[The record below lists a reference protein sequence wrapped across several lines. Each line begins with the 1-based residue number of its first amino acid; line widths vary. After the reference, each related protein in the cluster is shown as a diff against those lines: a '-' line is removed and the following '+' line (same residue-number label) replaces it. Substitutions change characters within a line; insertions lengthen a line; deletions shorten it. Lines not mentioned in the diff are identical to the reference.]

1 MIMSSQSEDDLK
13 PLDLP
18 ERQEYTHRAHR
29 FPGKFHP
36 PLIAKI
42 IEEHPDRDVIADP
55 MAGSGTVAVE
65 SAVANRDALCVDI
78 DPLSELMTRAKSQ
91 PVPTDDLLDIGNAIL
106 DQSEEPPE
114 EGELDE
120 DIAKA
125 EVEANLEGTQYCEPY
140 NMFHWFE
147 PYVAVGF
154 SRLLSTANDIL
165 EDESDEMTD
174 AIHLCFAASVRR
186 ISRADPQP
194 VSGLEVTKVR
204 RQELEEGIDFDVTGT
219 FEQVL
224 NRLVRGYDELN
235 DLNGL
240 GDVETVHG
248 NAKNFAEICEEYE
261 KQPEL
266 VITSPP
272 YCTAIE
278 YPRRHRLEY
287 EWLGLFNDDDVEDQ
301 RSERIETSRDFFG
314 STSTRQETL
323 RNLPEIEHE
332 DIAEL
337 MVQIEED
344 GKERKANILRKYFL
358 DAYDWIEQVHEAL
371 PEGGIFCMTVGPST
385 SYGNT
390 IDTPRFLREIAEE
403 VGFGVVSE
411 RPYKLTNKKMQYPT
425 DGETTEMESL
435 IKLRV

>member
-1 MIMSSQSEDDLK
+1 MSSQSGDELK

-18 ERQEYTHRAHR
+18 NRQEYTHRAHR

-42 IEEHPDRDVIADP
+42 IEDHPEYSVIADP
-55 MAGSGTVAVE
+55 MCGSGTVAVE
-65 SAVANRDALCVDI
+65 SAVAGREALCVDI

-91 PVPTDDLLDIGNAIL
+91 PVPTDELLDVGEEIL
-106 DQSEEPPE
+106 SSSGPVPE
-114 EGELDE
+114 EGELSE
-120 DIAKA
+120 EEARE
-125 EVEANLEGTQYCEPY
+125 EVKSNLSGTRYCVPY
-140 NMFHWFE
+140 NLLHWFE

-154 SRLLSTANDIL
+154 SRLLSTANAVL

-224 NRLVRGYDELN
+224 NRLGSGYDELH
-235 DLNGL
+235 DIDEL
-240 GDVETVHG
+240 GDVTTVHG
-248 NAKNFAEICEEYE
+248 NAKNFEELCEKHN

-278 YPRRHRLEY
+278 YHRRHRLEY
-287 EWLGLFNDDDVEDQ
+287 EWLGLFNHEHVEDQ
-301 RSERIETSRDFFG
+301 RDERIETSRDFFG
-314 STSTRQETL
+314 STSAKQDTL
-323 RNLPEIEHE
+323 RNLPEIKHE
-332 DIAEL
+332 EISAL
-337 MVQIEED
+337 MDQIEED
-344 GKERKANILRKYFL
+344 GKERKANLLRKYFL
-358 DAYDWIEQVHEAL
+358 DAYDWIEQVKKAL
-371 PEGGIFCMTVGPST
+371 PEGGLFCMTVGPST
-385 SYGNT
+385 SYGHS
-390 IDTPRFLREIAEE
+390 IDTPRFLTDIAKE
-403 VGFGVVSE
+403 VGFEVVSE
-411 RPYKLTNKKMQYPT
+411 QPYKLTNNKMQYPT

-435 IKLRV
+435 IKLRA

>member
-1 MIMSSQSEDDLK
+1 MSSQSGDELE

-18 ERQEYTHRAHR
+18 ERKEYTHRAHR

-42 IEEHPDRDVIADP
+42 IEDHPERDVIADP
-55 MAGSGTVAVE
+55 MSGSGTVGVE
-65 SAVANRDALCVDI
+65 SAVDNRDALCVDI
-78 DPLSELMTRAKSQ
+78 DPLSELMTRAKSR
-91 PVPTDDLLDIGNAIL
+91 PVSTDDLIDIGNEIL
-106 DQSEEPPE
+106 AQAGEVPN
-114 EGELDE
+114 EGELTE
-120 DIAKA
+120 EEAKK
-125 EVEANLEGTQYCEPY
+125 EIEQNLDGTRYCEPY

-154 SRLLSTANDIL
+154 SRLLTTANDL
-165 EDESDEMTD
+165 LDGESEEMRD
-174 AIHLCFAASVRR
+174 AVHLVFAASVRR

-219 FEQVL
+219 FNNVL
-224 NRLVRGYDELN
+224 NRLVRGYDQLNEL
-235 DLNGL
+235 DDL
-240 GDVETVHG
+240 GDVKTVHG
-248 NAKNFAEICEEYE
+248 NAKNFAELCEEYD

-278 YPRRHRLEY
+278 YHRRHRLEY

-314 STSTRQETL
+314 STSIRQGTL
-323 RNLPEIEHE
+323 RDLPEIEHE

-337 MVQIEED
+337 MDQIEED

-358 DAYDWIEQVHEAL
+358 DAYDWIEQVREAL

-390 IDTPRFLREIAEE
+390 IDTPRFLKEIAEE
-403 VGFGVVSE
+403 VGFEVVSE
-411 RPYKLTNKKMQYPT
+411 RPYKLTNNKMQYPT

-435 IKLRV
+435 IKLRS

>member
-1 MIMSSQSEDDLK
+1 MSSQSRDKLE

-18 ERQEYTHRAHR
+18 KRQEYTHRAHR

-42 IEEHPDRDVIADP
+42 IEDHPDREVIADP
-55 MAGSGTVAVE
+55 MSGSGTVAVE

-91 PVPTDDLLDIGNAIL
+91 PVPSDKLRDVGEEIL
-106 DQSEEPPE
+106 DEAGELPE
-114 EGELDE
+114 EGDYEEEDARDE
-120 DIAKA
+120 I
-125 EVEANLEGTQYCEPY
+125 EANLNSTRYCEPY

-154 SRLLSTANDIL
+154 SRLLATASEIL
-165 EDESDEMTD
+165 ENENDRMTD

-204 RQELEEGIDFDVTGT
+204 RQELEEGIDFDVSGT

-224 NRLVRGYDELN
+224 NRLARGYDELN
-235 DLNGL
+235 ELDSL
-240 GDVETVHG
+240 GNIETIHG
-248 NAKNFAEICEEYE
+248 NAKNFAEICEQYE

-278 YPRRHRLEY
+278 YHRRHRLEY
-287 EWLGLFNDDDVEDQ
+287 EWLGLFNNDDVENH
-301 RSERIETSRDFFG
+301 RSKRIETSRDFFG
-314 STSTRQETL
+314 SRSVRQKTL
-323 RNLPEIEHE
+323 QNLPEIEHE
-332 DIAEL
+332 EIATL
-337 MVQIEED
+337 MDKVEED

-358 DAYDWIEQVHEAL
+358 DAYDWIDEVYKAL
-371 PEGGIFCMTVGPST
+371 PEDGLFCMTVGPST
-385 SYGNT
+385 SYGHT
-390 IDTPRFLREIAEE
+390 IDTPQFLTDIAEE
-403 VGFGVVSE
+403 IGFEVIRK
-411 RPYKLTNKKMQYPT
+411 RPYKLTNNKMQYPT
-425 DGETTEMESL
+425 DGETTETETL
-435 IKLRV
+435 LKLRA